1 MTPWFGQIKVIDEVI
16 TVVLERLYWRDCIRE
31 REELSECEEWKPSKL
46 LRLLR
51 HNKCSPGVAET
62 VFEAFDPSE
71 YISSMHKLVHKLC
84 SMHFCSISHLSE
96 PIKLLR
102 TGELNEIKKS
112 LTQIGNYLIAFG
124 SYVRTF
130 ASVREFKSN
139 SNRTQIGLESD
150 SELLIENFEFNTFD
164 SETSDSDAGGF
175 QHVQDWVLARQTRSN
190 LTNGRMLAIIL
201 EI

>member
-1 MTPWFGQIKVIDEVI
+1 MRRVKTIKTI
-16 TVVLERLYWRDCIRE
+16 TTIKAQQVQPRCRRNGF
-31 REELSECEEWKPSKL
+31 RSF
-46 LRLLR
+46 R
-51 HNKCSPGVAET
+51 T
-62 VFEAFDPSE
+62 SE

-150 SELLIENFEFNTFD
+150 SNRTQKF
-164 SETSDSDAGGF
+164 
-175 QHVQDWVLARQTRSN
+175 
-190 LTNGRMLAIIL
+190 
-201 EI
+201 